1 MFSSSI
7 MSITTSDNNLQECR
21 SNSNNGEG
29 KYKYYCAKYT
39 EKPFGL
45 EKHQFRTIQMGIAH
59 VFGLIGSYLCYTLQY
74 PSVLPVG
81 EFQSLKIVQI
91 IDIE

>member
-1 MFSSSI
+1 
-7 MSITTSDNNLQECR
+7 MSTTTSDNLQECK
-21 SNSNNGEG
+21 SNSNNNEEG

-81 EFQSLKIVQI
+81 ELLSLKI
-91 IDIE
+91 